1 MEIYRIAFIGHR
13 EIYGHYL
20 LEDQIEQIA
29 RDKLYE
35 KEYVEFYVGR
45 NGDFDISVAAAIK
58 RAQNAVG
65 HHNSCLILLQPYPM
79 KDDEYYEK
87 FYDEVQYPVDSK
99 THPKAAIM
107 KRNQWMIDNADLLVA
122 YVEED
127 RSGGAMTTLKY
138 AKSKGVKARRP
149 PTADS
154 SRCHSCSTHAQGGGL
169 PGTGGSPCG
178 GYYRS
183 WLCSFLRC
191 GSLRRKIWSILPLTV
206 CKRRYSSRFA
216 R

>member
-99 THPKAAIM
+99 IHPKAAIT
-107 KRNQWMIDNADLLVA
+107 KRNQWMVENAELLIA
-122 YVEED
+122 FVEEG
-127 RSGGAMTTLKY
+127 RKGGALTTLKY
-138 AKSKGVKARRP
+138 AEK
-149 PTADS
+149 
-154 SRCHSCSTHAQGGGL
+154 QGIDIINL
-169 PGTGGSPCG
+169 AICD
-178 GYYRS
+178 
-183 WLCSFLRC
+183 
-191 GSLRRKIWSILPLTV
+191 K
-206 CKRRYSSRFA
+206 
-216 R
+216 